1 MRGLLVTYRHID
13 PTLHWFLTNI
23 EELMNELSD
32 LKMALPRANTIQEMD
47 RLLDQI
53 DEKRRLLHQVER
65 IRENN
70 PMLGHRGCRLGLIYP
85 EVTRMQVRAIFEA
98 ACQVKGEG
106 SDVRP
111 EIMVPLVSIA
121 EELHHQ
127 SKLIHEVARQVMGR
141 SEEHTSELQ
150 SRQYLVCRL

>member
-1 MRGLLVTYRHID
+1 MV
-13 PTLHWFLTNI
+13 
-23 EELMNELSD
+23 
-32 LKMALPRANTIQEMD
+32 
-47 RLLDQI
+47 RLIAQI
-53 DEKRRLLHQVER
+53 DEKRLLLHQVER

-98 ACQVKGEG
+98 TCQVKGEG

-111 EIMVPLVSIA
+111 EIMVPLVSVA

-127 SKLIHEVARQVMGR
+127 SKLIHEVAKQVMG
-141 SEEHTSELQ
+141 EHGMTID
-150 SRQYLVCRL
+150 YT